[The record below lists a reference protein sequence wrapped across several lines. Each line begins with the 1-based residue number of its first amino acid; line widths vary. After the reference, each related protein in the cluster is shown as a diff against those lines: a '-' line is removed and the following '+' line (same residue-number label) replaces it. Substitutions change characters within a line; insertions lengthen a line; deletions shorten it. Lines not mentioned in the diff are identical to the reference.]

1 MNIFQ
6 KYKTQII
13 VFPLLIILGSLTA
26 LFLVKAGFFGVP
38 LDNDISKTVLIN
50 RPLPLLDLVDYK
62 SKVKVGDDL
71 RKGRILL
78 LYILTN
84 CRGCQTEADMIVQS
98 SLRKDAN
105 IRVFA
110 VANEDERLIDEFSK
124 SHNLDFPI
132 LLDNDGMFRDEFNI
146 TFFPSNFLINEGVV
160 EKSWVGTP
168 KSISELKDK
177 LGNVP
182 Q

>member
-13 VFPLLIILGSLTA
+13 VFPLLIVLGSLTA
-26 LFLVKAGFFGVP
+26 LVLMKMGFFGVA
-38 LDNDISKTVLIN
+38 LNDDISETVLIN

-62 SKVKVGDDL
+62 TKAKFGDDL
-71 RKGRILL
+71 RHGRVLL
-78 LYILTN
+78 LYVLTG

-98 SLRKDAN
+98 SLRKDSN

-132 LLDNDGMFRDEFNI
+132 LLDKDGIFRDDFGI

-160 EKSWVGTP
+160 EKSWAGTP

-177 LGNVP
+177 LGNV